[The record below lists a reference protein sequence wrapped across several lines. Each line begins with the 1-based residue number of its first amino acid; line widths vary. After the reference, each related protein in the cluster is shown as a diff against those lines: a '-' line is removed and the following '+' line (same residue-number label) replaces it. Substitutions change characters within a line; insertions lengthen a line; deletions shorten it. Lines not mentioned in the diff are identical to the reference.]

1 PMVGYPMEVR
11 GVKGY
16 SGGGGKTG
24 RRQAN
29 GEPRPAPRLGRRVDR
44 AAVLLDDAAAD
55 AEPEA
60 GPHLPLGGEERLPD
74 PGQGLGGDPDPV
86 VLDLHER
93 FAAVAEDAD
102 ADPPALAR
110 RLDRVAHQVDEHL
123 QDLLA
128 VDLGGDVAVVR
139 RPVDP
144 AQLERRLEAED
155 RQRLVDDGG

>member
-1 PMVGYPMEVR
+1 GQDAAHVDLSDRVRGKARALERGADGGGPQLGGGNGRKITQKRADRCTGGPDDRNLTHASPHRDVDEKPMVGYPMEVR

-74 PGQGLGGDPDPV
+74 PGQVLGGDPDPV
-86 VLDLHER
+86 VLDL
-93 FAAVAEDAD
+93 
-102 ADPPALAR
+102 
-110 RLDRVAHQVDEHL
+110 
-123 QDLLA
+123 
-128 VDLGGDVAVVR
+128 
-139 RPVDP
+139 
-144 AQLERRLEAED
+144 
-155 RQRLVDDGG
+155 